1 MKDSMCRV
9 LSLKNI
15 YFICDIRKKKSTK
28 THPWHV
34 PSLKKC
40 SFNRPHK
47 FHRLV
52 LLNKYISSALCLSTS
67 AKSMLFSLS
76 KISVRSLL
84 HISAHEHVV
93 HVIYLVCVNVFH
105 MPLAHFMKEF
115 PLSILFVSISY
126 CSEYSDS
133 LSCYLPLRIL
143 NINVFHS

>member
-1 MKDSMCRV
+1 MSTCNNTYIYINMCV
-9 LSLKNI
+9 LLQGWWRLKKYWINYCI
-15 YFICDIRKKKSTK
+15 NERFDVQSSFLEKYLFYLWYKKKKSTK

-84 HISAHEHVV
+84 HISACEHVV

-105 MPLAHFMKEF
+105 MPLAHFMK
-115 PLSILFVSISY
+115 
-126 CSEYSDS
+126 
-133 LSCYLPLRIL
+133 
-143 NINVFHS
+143 